1 MVLFKA
7 RRGLEAQ
14 LPTEITDGVIYFCT
28 DTGNVFFDFHDTRI
42 QISADKAK
50 FDSDGN
56 LITGTYAKINDIPE
70 QIQIDWSQTDETAKD
85 FIKNKPTFSAGEGLA
100 IEQKENDIKIK
111 LDTDGVLILDGGGAD
126 FSKYKTPVLI
136 DNEDGSQT
144 ADVTDCED
152 PQIFDNNSGGQTI
165 IV

>member
-7 RRGLEAQ
+7 KRGLEAQ

-28 DTGNVFFDFHDTRI
+28 DTGNVFFDFHDTRL

-56 LITGTYAKINDIPE
+56 LITGTYAKISDIPE

-85 FIKNKPTFSAGEGLA
+85 FVKNKPTFSAGEGLA
-100 IEQKENDIKIK
+100 IETNENDIQVKF
-111 LDTDGVLILDGGGAD
+111 DNNSVLIFDGGGAD
-126 FSKYKTPVLI
+126 FSKYSMPIIT
-136 DNEDGSQT
+136 DNETGQT
-144 ADVTDCED
+144 ADISEYDLTYYE
-152 PQIFDNNSGGQTI
+152 NKSGQMI
-165 IV
+165 II